1 MKNKTGLFLLHLT
14 GCVAFMSI
22 PVLLSPD
29 VSWNLHFVQL
39 APFQKEFLTYLLILG
54 FFYLNH
60 FYLFPAFYFHQR
72 YLLYA
77 LLVAGAYLLVIFV
90 PAYLVPGTAMMHPP
104 GMEIQTTKGFP
115 MPPPPGRNF
124 RWMPRTEYVFQFL
137 IALIFSALVR
147 IRERLR
153 QAEKEKIDAE
163 LSYLKAQI
171 NPHFLF
177 NTLNSIYSEA
187 IRENADGTASA
198 IVKLSGM
205 MRFVISEAHHDFVSL
220 QKELD
225 YISDYIELQKMRL
238 RETTLVV
245 FETTGISAGKRI
257 APLLLITFIENAF
270 KHGIITG
277 KASPINISIRVSG
290 NILTLEVSNLLA
302 ATAPGIEKSSIGI
315 ENTRNRLRLLY
326 PSSHELD
333 MREEANRFIVHLTIT
348 LR

>member
-14 GCVAFMSI
+14 GCVAFMSV

-29 VSWNLHFVQL
+29 VSWNLHFVRL
-39 APFQKEFLTYLLILG
+39 APFQKEFLTYLMILG

-60 FYLFPAFYFHQR
+60 FYLFPVFYFRQR
-72 YLLYA
+72 YLVYA
-77 LLVAGAYLLVIFV
+77 LLVAVSYLLVIFV
-90 PAYLVPGTAMMHPP
+90 PASLVPGNAMMHPP
-104 GMEIQTTKGFP
+104 DMVAPAQKGIP
-115 MPPPPGRNF
+115 MPPPPGGGF
-124 RWMPRTEYVFQFL
+124 GWMPRTEYVFQFI

-153 QAEKEKIDAE
+153 QAEKERLDAE

-187 IRENADGTASA
+187 IRENADHTAIA

-220 QKELD
+220 QKELE
-225 YISDYIELQKMRL
+225 YISDYIDLQKMRL
-238 RETTLVV
+238 QETALVALDV
-245 FETTGISAGKRI
+245 SGILPGKRI

-270 KHGIITG
+270 KHGITPG
-277 KASPINISIRVSG
+277 QPSPINIRIRLNG
-290 NILTLEVSNLLA
+290 EQLTLEVSNHLS
-302 ATAPGIEKSSIGI
+302 ATATGTEKSNIGI

-326 PSSHELD
+326 PSSHQLNI
-333 MREEANRFIVHLTIT
+333 REETDRFIVHLTIT